1 MAKGFLQ
8 NHKFVVLLQNI
19 WATKRN
25 NDTLSMEEGKT
36 IRLSAAAREFNV
48 GVTTILEYLTKKG
61 VKVDSNPNSK
71 LTSDVYALL
80 VKEYQKDRAV
90 KQESEKKSLDISHRH
105 SLSIDE
111 KKIFGDE
118 DEESLHEDLLIK
130 SNMDIDEKP
139 RIKNPV
145 PTPTSKPI
153 ITTKPDINAE
163 VKTVEQALRPTEVN
177 KVEVKKT
184 EPEKAPVVAS
194 VPTPKIEMP
203 KPETLK
209 ATTTTPVSSTEVIQT
224 PAPVKEPLPVPEPE
238 KAPVA
243 QSTTPIPSA
252 QASTSNPVSR
262 PTPVSVSTPVSAPTT
277 VSAPKPVPTEAPV
290 SISTPVP
297 TETPVSPPT
306 PVSVPKVIPTEEK
319 KQVAQKQVPIHKPL
333 IEPVEVTRKEKTVQK
348 SELSIEKVH
357 TKQPKEVSPSKSTDQ
372 PDTTIKVLGKLD
384 LDAMNFKTKPERKS
398 REEKKKFREENIRLH
413 KASESNTSEEHKVVS
428 EDAAASTEP
437 QGPSN
442 SDELADALSGDVS
455 VEQLPNY
462 LRAEV
467 KKLEGPTILGSIKLP
482 ETRKPEIKKPVASSS
497 DESANKAK
505 KKKRKRIK
513 KDADGNPLPQGL
525 QGQNQN
531 SRPIVPM
538 QPLQGGQRGGQQG
551 TAQGG
556 QRANQP
562 GGQRGS
568 QQAGTPGA
576 PRGPQQGGQRGP
588 NKAGATGKAAQNIN
602 QQNRPK
608 TSPPGRFPSREQRKD
623 LPKVE
628 LTEEEIQRQIKE
640 TLQRLSGA
648 GKSKASKHRREKR
661 HLVHQQMQDDQDR
674 LDEEKSIL
682 KVTEFVTSNELA
694 SMMNVPVVQ
703 VISTFMSLGMFVS
716 INQRL
721 DAETLVLVADEFG
734 YKVEFVSVDV
744 QEAISHISED
754 HDDSPEERVPRN
766 PIVTVMGHVDHGKT
780 SLLDYI
786 RSSNVIAGEAGGIT
800 QHIGAYEVKQENG
813 KKITFLD
820 TPGHEAFTAM
830 RARGAQ
836 VTDVAVIVIAA
847 DDTIMPQTIEAINH
861 AQAAG
866 VPIVFAINKIDK
878 NGAAPEKIKEGLA
891 KMNILVEDWGGKYQS
906 QEISAKKGINVD
918 KLLEKILL
926 EAELLDLKA
935 NPKRLA
941 IGSVIES
948 SLDKGRGYV
957 AKVLVHDGTLKVGD
971 IVLAGSTVGKVKAMY
986 NERNQLVTEAGPSV
1000 PVLLLGLN
1008 GAPQAGDVF
1017 NVMRDERESKNI
1029 ANRRLQLQ
1037 REQGL
1042 RTQKHITL
1050 AEIGRRIAIGDF
1062 KELNIIV
1069 KGDVDGSV
1077 EALSDSLLK
1086 LGNQE
1091 VQVNVIHKS
1100 VGQISESDVMLAS
1113 ASNAIIIGFQVR
1125 PSVSSR
1131 RLAEQEEIDI
1141 RLYSIIYTAIE
1152 EIKSAIE
1159 GMLAPEIEEKITCN
1173 IEVREVFNITK
1184 VGTIAG
1190 CMVLDGKIARNAKIR
1205 VIRDGIVVHTGTL
1218 GQLKRFKDDVKEV
1231 GTGYECGLN
1240 INKFDDIK
1248 VGDIIEGY
1256 EQTEVKRKL

>member
-19 WATKRN
+19 WANKRN

-48 GVTTILEYLTKKG
+48 GLQTILDHLAKKG
-61 VKVDSNPNSK
+61 VKIDPSPNSK
-71 LTSDVYALL
+71 LSSDVYALL
-80 VKEYQKDRAV
+80 VKEYQKDKAV
-90 KQESEKKSLDISHRH
+90 KQESEKKSFDISHRQ
-105 SLSIDE
+105 SISIDE
-111 KKIFGDE
+111 KKIFVHE
-118 DEESLHEDLLIK
+118 EEESVREDFLIK
-130 SNMDIDEKP
+130 SNMDHDEKP
-139 RIKNPV
+139 RVKVQAPIPTIAPIATLKPEVTQEIKPVEQVVSAPVAPIVEVQKPEPEKVPVVAATPAPIIEAPKPELVKVPTVSAAPAAETVQPSAPV
-145 PTPTSKPI
+145 PTPVPV
-153 ITTKPDINAE
+153 AE
-163 VKTVEQALRPTEVN
+163 VKKPQETKPVQAP
-177 KVEVKKT
+177 
-184 EPEKAPVVAS
+184 APA
-194 VPTPKIEMP
+194 
-203 KPETLK
+203 
-209 ATTTTPVSSTEVIQT
+209 
-224 PAPVKEPLPVPEPE
+224 PAPVAIKTPVPTQ
-238 KAPVA
+238 VA
-243 QSTTPIPSA
+243 V
-252 QASTSNPVSR
+252 PVSK
-262 PTPVSVSTPVSAPTT
+262 PVEEKVIPVQKEVPAQETIKQPVEKSQ
-277 VSAPKPVPTEAPV
+277 VEFSAPKPEQHSEKPQAKPHKEAP
-290 SISTPVP
+290 
-297 TETPVSPPT
+297 
-306 PVSVPKVIPTEEK
+306 KAEE
-319 KQVAQKQVPIHKPL
+319 
-333 IEPVEVTRKEKTVQK
+333 
-348 SELSIEKVH
+348 
-357 TKQPKEVSPSKSTDQ
+357 TDQ
-372 PDTTIKVLGKLD
+372 TDASIKVLGKLD
-384 LDAMNFKTKPERKS
+384 LEAMNFKTKPERKS
-398 REEKKKFREENIRLH
+398 KEEKKKFREENARTNRPLEA
-413 KASESNTSEEHKVVS
+413 KGSEESKVGS
-428 EDAAASTEP
+428 DDNSAE
-437 QGPSN
+437 QLGPN
-442 SDELADALSGDVS
+442 NADELADALSRDVS

-462 LRAEV
+462 IRAEV
-467 KKLEGPTILGSIKLP
+467 KKLEGPVILGSMKLT
-482 ETRKPEIKKPVASSS
+482 ETRKPDIKKPVASSVEDAAS
-497 DESANKAK
+497 KAK

-525 QGQNQN
+525 QGTNQN

-538 QPLQGGQRGGQQG
+538 QPLQGGQRGGQPG
-551 TAQGG
+551 TGQGG
-556 QRANQP
+556 PRGAQQP
-562 GGQRGS
+562 GQRGS
-568 QQAGTPGA
+568 QTPGQPGAQRGPQQPGQPGA
-576 PRGPQQGGQRGP
+576 PRGAQPGSARGTGKQGAP
-588 NKAGATGKAAQNIN
+588 GKAAANAN
-602 QQNRPK
+602 QQSRPK
-608 TSPPGRFPSREQRKD
+608 TSPPGRFPSRDQRKD
-623 LPKVE
+623 GPKVE

-661 HLVHQQMQDDQDR
+661 HLVHQQMADDQTR
-674 LDEEKSIL
+674 LDEEQSTL
-682 KVTEFVTSNELA
+682 KVTEFVTANELA

-744 QEAISHISED
+744 QEAISNIS
-754 HDDSPEERVPRN
+754 DDQDENEEARIPRN

-786 RSSNVIAGEAGGIT
+786 RSANVIAGEAGGIT

-836 VTDVAVIVIAA
+836 VTDVAIIVIAA

-878 NGAAPEKIKEGLA
+878 VNALPEKIKEGLA

-906 QEISAKKGINVD
+906 QEISAKKGLNVD
-918 KLLEKILL
+918 KLLEKVLL
-926 EAELLDLKA
+926 EAELLELKA
-935 NPKRLA
+935 NPTRLA

-957 AKVLVHDGTLKVGD
+957 AKVLVQDGTLRVGD

-986 NERNQLVTEAGPSV
+986 NERNQLVPEAGPSV

-1077 EALSDSLLK
+1077 EALSDSMLK

-1125 PSVSSR
+1125 PSVSAR
-1131 RLAEQEEIDI
+1131 KLAEKEEIDI
-1141 RLYSIIYTAIE
+1141 RLYSIIYTAID

-1231 GTGYECGLN
+1231 STGYECGLN

-1248 VGDIIEGY
+1248 IGDIIEGY